1 VQLEKYAT
9 ETNALQPPHKYVP
22 WVVVDGQ
29 PLYEVCSF
37 NCDLKKWL
45 LIVDFV
51 FLPPGLSANLHA
63 ILLFVMIST
72 YEQLMVVHKLLISFL
87 FFFYF

>member
-1 VQLEKYAT
+1 VQLELKYAA
-9 ETNALQPPHKYVP
+9 ETTVQPPHNYVP
-22 WVVVDGQ
+22 WVVVDGH

-37 NCDLKKWL
+37 NCDHKKWL

-51 FLPPGLSANLHA
+51 FLPPRLSAILHA

-72 YEQLMVVHKLLISFL
+72 YEQLMVVHNLSISFL